1 MILTIPY
8 DTPSKKNSRIVNRR
22 TGRSFPSKAY
32 SDWHVRASLWIRTH
46 YSINA
51 LGNGP
56 FSVSMAFNHGTL
68 RRCDSDNKASSI
80 LDLLVDL
87 GVLPDD
93 RWQVVQ
99 NISVSNFYEKG
110 HPSVQIGIFPLTDA
124 VQAGPKVDKEKSI
137 DYISP

>member
-1 MILTIPY
+1 MIFTIPY

-32 SDWHVRASLWIRTH
+32 SDWQLKASLWIRTH

-56 FSVSMAFNHGTL
+56 FSVSMAFNHCTL

-87 GVLPDD
+87 GVIEDD
-93 RWQVVQ
+93 SWQVVRSL
-99 NISVSNFYEKG
+99 SVTNYYEKAK
-110 HPSVQIGIFPLTDA
+110 PSVTVKIFPYTEEF
-124 VQAGPKVDKEKSI
+124 VSK
-137 DYISP
+137 

>member
-1 MILTIPY
+1 MIFTIPY

-32 SDWHVRASLWIRTH
+32 SDWHVMASLWIRTH

-51 LGNGP
+51 LGKGP

-87 GVLPDD
+87 GVIEDD
-93 RWQVVQ
+93 SWQVVRSL
-99 NISVSNFYEKG
+99 SVTNYYEKAM
-110 HPSVQIGIFPLTDA
+110 PSVTVKIFPYT
-124 VQAGPKVDKEKSI
+124 EEF
-137 DYISP
+137 ISK